1 MSNSAITF
9 VPPRRFYDTATVAE
23 THRRLL
29 AEGHNISENA
39 LRGFIRQGILPAVKI
54 GRKSLL
60 YYPNV
65 IKLLTEGNNH
75 VTPDDDRPS
84 YIPAKISV

>member
-1 MSNSAITF
+1 M
-9 VPPRRFYDTATVAE
+9 VV
-23 THRRLL
+23 
-29 AEGHNISENA
+29 A
-39 LRGFIRQGILPAVKI
+39 LRGLIRQGVLPAVKI

-75 VTPDDDRPS
+75 VSSDDERPS